1 MIRVNLLGG
10 TAEHRVAVQKTKV
23 AARRGQQLFMLAAAL
38 VVFLIAIGI
47 DHLWTNNA
55 HAAAQAELTREEEEA
70 KKLEA
75 DIQRKNELEAELKQ
89 VDERIKVIKQLRA
102 EQKGPVAML
111 SAINERM
118 PGGGA
123 DFRLDAIVQKGS
135 HLQIIG
141 SSLNQQ
147 VIADF
152 SRQLEFSNGL
162 FSNLMLSI
170 EGKEVK
176 LEDLFDRAEKKE
188 ADKKEGD
195 KKESDKDKKDA
206 AKKDTDKKDSPAA
219 DVARVFQFTI
229 DCDYNKPR
237 AEGDKPASTP
247 QGK

>member
-1 MIRVNLLGG
+1 
-10 TAEHRVAVQKTKV
+10 
-23 AARRGQQLFMLAAAL
+23 MLAAAL
-38 VVFLIAIGI
+38 VVFLIAIGV

-55 HAAAQAELTREEEEA
+55 HAAAQTELVREEEEA

-75 DIQRKNELEAELKQ
+75 DIQRKNELEAQLKQ

-118 PGGGA
+118 PGVQA
-123 DFRLDAIVQKGS
+123 DFRLDAIVQKGA

-141 SSLNQQ
+141 SSLSQQ

-170 EGKEVK
+170 EGKEMK
-176 LEDLFDRAEKKE
+176 LDDVVDRT
-188 ADKKEGD
+188 DKKEGD
-195 KKESDKDKKDA
+195 KKE
-206 AKKDTDKKDSPAA
+206 TDKKEGDKKGESP

-237 AEGDKPASTP
+237 AEGEKPAAAP
-247 QGK
+247 HGK

>member
-1 MIRVNLLGG
+1 MIRVNLLQG
-10 TAEHRVAVQKTKV
+10 TAEHRIAVQKTKV
-23 AARRGQQLFMLAAAL
+23 AARRGQQIFMLASAL
-38 VVFLIAIGI
+38 GIFVIAVGV
-47 DHLWTNNA
+47 DHLWSNNA
-55 HAAAQAELTREEEEA
+55 HAAAQAALTREEDEA

-89 VDERIKVIKQLRA
+89 VDERIRVIKQLRA

-118 PGGGA
+118 PGGLA
-123 DFRLDAIVQKGS
+123 DFRLDAIAQKGS

-141 SSLNQQ
+141 TSLSQQ

-176 LEDLFDRAEKKE
+176 AEEVSDRADKADKKEPEKPDAKKKNAAPKE
-188 ADKKEGD
+188 ADKKQEPGD
-195 KKESDKDKKDA
+195 
-206 AKKDTDKKDSPAA
+206 T
-219 DVARVFQFTI
+219 ARVFQFTI

-237 AEGDKPASTP
+237 AEADKPAGAAQS
-247 QGK
+247 K

>member
-1 MIRVNLLGG
+1 MMRVNLLGG
-10 TAEHRVAVQKTKV
+10 TAEHRVSVQKTKV
-23 AARRGQQLFMLAAAL
+23 AARRGQQLFMLASAL
-38 VVFLIAIGI
+38 VIFVLAIGI

-55 HAAAQAELTREEEEA
+55 YAAAQAQLTREEEEA

-75 DIQRKNELEAELKQ
+75 DIQRKNDLEAELKQ
-89 VDERIKVIKQLRA
+89 VDERIRVIKQLRA

-118 PGGGA
+118 PGGQA

-141 SSLNQQ
+141 TSLNQQ

-162 FSNLMLSI
+162 FSGLMLSI

-176 LEDLFDRAEKKE
+176 IDDLTDRT
-188 ADKKEGD
+188 DKKEPD
-195 KKESDKDKKDA
+195 
-206 AKKDTDKKDSPAA
+206 KKDTDKKDSAA
-219 DVARVFQFTI
+219 KDADKTAGDTTRVFQFTI

-237 AEGDKPASTP
+237 AEGDKPASAP

>member
-10 TAEHRVAVQKTKV
+10 TAEHRVAVQKTRV

-38 VVFLIAIGI
+38 VVFLIAIGV

-55 HAAAQAELTREEEEA
+55 HAAAQSELTREEEEA

-118 PGGGA
+118 PGGQA
-123 DFRLDAIVQKGS
+123 DFRLDAIVQKGN

-176 LEDLFDRAEKKE
+176 LDDVADRAEKKDGE
-188 ADKKEGD
+188 
-195 KKESDKDKKDA
+195 
-206 AKKDTDKKDSPAA
+206 KKDTDKKDPAKDAEKKNEPAA

-237 AEGDKPASTP
+237 AEGEKPASTP

>member
-38 VVFLIAIGI
+38 VVFLIAIGV

-55 HAAAQAELTREEEEA
+55 HASAQTELTREEEEA

-118 PGGGA
+118 PGGQA
-123 DFRLDAIVQKGS
+123 DFRLEAIVQKGN

-162 FSNLMLSI
+162 FSGLMLSI

-176 LEDLFDRAEKKE
+176 IDEVADRTENK
-188 ADKKEGD
+188 DG
-195 KKESDKDKKDA
+195 DKKDA
-206 AKKDTDKKDSPAA
+206 EKKDPAA
-219 DVARVFQFTI
+219 KDAGKIETPDVLRVFKFTI

-237 AEGDKPASTP
+237 AEGDKPASAP

>member
-55 HAAAQAELTREEEEA
+55 HASAQAELTREEEEA

-118 PGGGA
+118 PGGQA

-176 LEDLFDRAEKKE
+176 LEDLFDRTEKKE
-188 ADKKEGD
+188 PE

-206 AKKDTDKKDSPAA
+206 SKDADKKGEAPDT
-219 DVARVFQFTI
+219 ARVFQFTI

-237 AEGDKPASTP
+237 AEGEKPATTP

>member
-1 MIRVNLLGG
+1 MIRVNLFGG

-23 AARRGQQLFMLAAAL
+23 AARRGQQLFMLASAL
-38 VVFLIAIGI
+38 MVFLIAIGV

-55 HAAAQAELTREEEEA
+55 HAAAQTELTREEEEA

-75 DIQRKNELEAELKQ
+75 DIQRKEELEAELKQ

-118 PGGGA
+118 PGGQA

-162 FSNLMLSI
+162 FSGLMLSI
-170 EGKEVK
+170 EGKEMK
-176 LEDLFDRAEKKE
+176 LDDVADRAEKKE
-188 ADKKEGD
+188 GD
-195 KKESDKDKKDA
+195 KKDADKKDA
-206 AKKDTDKKDSPAA
+206 AKDGDKKNEPS

-237 AEGDKPASTP
+237 AEGEKPASAP
-247 QGK
+247 QSK

>member
-1 MIRVNLLGG
+1 MIRVNLLQG
-10 TAEHRVAVQKTKV
+10 TAEHRISVQKTKV
-23 AARRGQQLFMLAAAL
+23 AARRGQQVFMLVSAL
-38 VVFLIAIGI
+38 VVLVIAVGV

-55 HAAAQAELTREEEEA
+55 HAAAKVELTREEDEA

-75 DIQRKNELEAELKQ
+75 DIQRKNDLEAELKQ
-89 VDERIKVIKQLRA
+89 LDERIRVIKQLRA

-118 PGGGA
+118 PGGQA
-123 DFRLDAIVQKGS
+123 DFRLEAIAQKGA

-141 SSLNQQ
+141 TSLSQQ

-176 LEDLFDRAEKKE
+176 AEDVSDRAEKKE
-188 ADKKEGD
+188 PEKQDTKKKSAAKEGE
-195 KKESDKDKKDA
+195 KQQE
-206 AKKDTDKKDSPAA
+206 PV

-237 AEGDKPASTP
+237 AEADKPAGAAQS
-247 QGK
+247 K

>member
-1 MIRVNLLGG
+1 MMRVNLLGG

-23 AARRGQQLFMLAAAL
+23 AARRGQQLFMLASAL
-38 VVFLIAIGI
+38 VIFVLAIGI

-75 DIQRKNELEAELKQ
+75 DIKRKEELEAELKQ

-102 EQKGPVAML
+102 EQKGPVAMM

-118 PGGGA
+118 PGGQA
-123 DFRLDAIVQKGS
+123 DFKLDAIIQKGN

-141 SSLNQQ
+141 SSLSQQ

-162 FSNLMLSI
+162 FSSLMLSI

-176 LEDLFDRAEKKE
+176 ADDVSDRAEKKE
-188 ADKKEGD
+188 PEKKETGKKDLNVKDADKKEAD
-195 KKESDKDKKDA
+195 KKND
-206 AKKDTDKKDSPAA
+206 

-229 DCDYNKPR
+229 DCDYNKPH
-237 AEGDKPASTP
+237 AEGDKPAPP

>member
-10 TAEHRVAVQKTKV
+10 TAEHRVAVQKTRV

-38 VVFLIAIGI
+38 VVFFIAIGV

-55 HAAAQAELTREEEEA
+55 HAAAQAELAREEEEA

-118 PGGGA
+118 PGGQA

-176 LEDLFDRAEKKE
+176 VDDLADRAEKKE
-188 ADKKEGD
+188 GD
-195 KKESDKDKKDA
+195 KSDGEKSDKKDA
-206 AKKDTDKKDSPAA
+206 DKKAEAP

-237 AEGDKPASTP
+237 AEGEKPASAP

>member
-38 VVFLIAIGI
+38 VVFLIAIGV

-55 HAAAQAELTREEEEA
+55 HAAAQTELTREEEEA

-118 PGGGA
+118 PGGQA
-123 DFRLDAIVQKGS
+123 DFRLDAIIQKGN

-162 FSNLMLSI
+162 FSSLMLSI

-176 LEDLFDRAEKKE
+176 IDDLADRADKKDGEKKDAEKKE
-188 ADKKEGD
+188 PAA
-195 KKESDKDKKDA
+195 KDA
-206 AKKDTDKKDSPAA
+206 GKIETP
-219 DVARVFQFTI
+219 DVLRVFQFTI

-237 AEGDKPASTP
+237 AEGEKPASAP

>member
-1 MIRVNLLGG
+1 MRVNLLGG

-38 VVFLIAIGI
+38 VIFVLAIGI

-55 HAAAQAELTREEEEA
+55 YAAVQAELTREEEEA

-118 PGGGA
+118 PGGQA
-123 DFRLDAIVQKGS
+123 DFRLDQIVQKGS

-141 SSLNQQ
+141 TSLSQQ

-152 SRQLEFSNGL
+152 TKQLEFSNGL
-162 FSNLMLSI
+162 FSGLMLSI

-176 LEDLFDRAEKKE
+176 LDDVSDRAEKKE
-188 ADKKEGD
+188 
-195 KKESDKDKKDA
+195 SDK
-206 AKKDTDKKDSPAA
+206 TDKKDSGKKDSAAKDADKPAA
-219 DVARVFQFTI
+219 DVTRVFQFTI

>member
-1 MIRVNLLGG
+1 MMRVNLLGG

-23 AARRGQQLFMLAAAL
+23 AARRGQQIFMLASAL
-38 VVFLIAIGI
+38 VIFVLAIGI

-55 HAAAQAELTREEEEA
+55 QASAQAELTREEEEA

-75 DIQRKNELEAELKQ
+75 DIARKNELEAELKQ

-118 PGGGA
+118 PGGQA
-123 DFRLDAIVQKGS
+123 DFRLDSIVQKGS
-135 HLQIIG
+135 HLRIIG
-141 SSLNQQ
+141 TSLNQQ

-152 SRQLEFSNGL
+152 AKQLEFSNGL
-162 FSNLMLSI
+162 FAGLSLSI
-170 EGKEVK
+170 EGKEMKVD
-176 LEDLFDRAEKKE
+176 EVSDRADKPA
-188 ADKKEGD
+188 AD
-195 KKESDKDKKDA
+195 
-206 AKKDTDKKDSPAA
+206 KKDTDKKDTDKKDAA
-219 DVARVFQFTI
+219 AREAEKNAEVTRVFQFII

-237 AEGDKPASTP
+237 AEGDKPATAAP

>member
-1 MIRVNLLGG
+1 
-10 TAEHRVAVQKTKV
+10 
-23 AARRGQQLFMLAAAL
+23 MLASAL
-38 VVFLIAIGI
+38 VIFVLAIGI

-55 HAAAQAELTREEEEA
+55 HAAAQAQLTREEEEA

-89 VDERIKVIKQLRA
+89 VEERIKVIKQLRA

-118 PGGGA
+118 PGGQA
-123 DFRLDAIVQKGS
+123 DFRLDTIAQKGS

-141 SSLNQQ
+141 TSLSQQ

-152 SRQLEFSNGL
+152 TRQLEFSNGL
-162 FSNLMLSI
+162 FSGLMLSI

-176 LEDLFDRAEKKE
+176 LDDVSDRTDKSEKKDT
-188 ADKKEGD
+188 DKN
-195 KKESDKDKKDA
+195 
-206 AKKDTDKKDSPAA
+206 KKDTDKKDSAA
-219 DVARVFQFTI
+219 KDADKAAAEVTRVFQFTI

>member
-1 MIRVNLLGG
+1 MMRVNLLGG

-23 AARRGQQLFMLAAAL
+23 AARRGQQIFMLAAAL
-38 VVFLIAIGI
+38 VVFLIAIGV

-55 HAAAQAELTREEEEA
+55 HAAAQAQLVREEEEA

-75 DIQRKNELEAELKQ
+75 DIQRKNQLETELKQ

-118 PGGGA
+118 PGAQA
-123 DFRLDAIVQKGS
+123 DFRLDAILQKGS

-141 SSLNQQ
+141 SSVNQQ

-170 EGKEVK
+170 EGKEMK
-176 LEDLFDRAEKKE
+176 LDDVADRV
-188 ADKKEGD
+188 DKKEGD
-195 KKESDKDKKDA
+195 KK
-206 AKKDTDKKDSPAA
+206 DTDKKDTEKKDGDKKGESP

-237 AEGDKPASTP
+237 AEGEKPATAP
-247 QGK
+247 HGK

>member
-1 MIRVNLLGG
+1 MMRVNLLGG

-23 AARRGQQLFMLAAAL
+23 AARRGQQIFMLASAL
-38 VVFLIAIGI
+38 VIFVLAIGI

-55 HAAAQAELTREEEEA
+55 HASAQAELTREEEEA
-70 KKLEA
+70 RKLEA
-75 DIQRKNELEAELKQ
+75 DIKRKEELEAELKQ
-89 VDERIKVIKQLRA
+89 VDERIKVIKTLRA

-118 PGGGA
+118 PGGQA
-123 DFRLDAIVQKGS
+123 DFRLDQIVQKGS

-141 SSLNQQ
+141 TSLSQQ

-152 SRQLEFSNGL
+152 ARQLEFSNGL
-162 FSNLMLSI
+162 FGSLMLSI

-176 LEDLFDRAEKKE
+176 IDDLADRADRKEPEKKD
-188 ADKKEGD
+188 ADKKD
-195 KKESDKDKKDA
+195 TAAKDA
-206 AKKDTDKKDSPAA
+206 DKTAA
-219 DVARVFQFTI
+219 DVTRVFQFTI

-237 AEGDKPASTP
+237 AEGEKPAAAP

>member
-1 MIRVNLLGG
+1 MMRVNLLGG

-38 VVFLIAIGI
+38 VVFLIAIGV
-47 DHLWTNNA
+47 DHLWTNSA
-55 HAAAQAELTREEEEA
+55 HAAAQTELTREEEEA

-89 VDERIKVIKQLRA
+89 VDERIRVIKQLRA

-118 PGGGA
+118 PGGQA

-170 EGKEVK
+170 EGKEMK
-176 LEDLFDRAEKKE
+176 LEDVADRTEKK
-188 ADKKEGD
+188 D
-195 KKESDKDKKDA
+195 SD
-206 AKKDTDKKDSPAA
+206 KKDTDKKDAA
-219 DVARVFQFTI
+219 KAGDKDKDKDKDKKVDTPDVARVFQFTI

-237 AEGDKPASTP
+237 AEGEKPASTP
-247 QGK
+247 PGK

>member
-23 AARRGQQLFMLAAAL
+23 AARRGQQIFMLAAAL
-38 VVFLIAIGI
+38 AVFVIAIGV
-47 DHLWTNNA
+47 DHLWTSSA
-55 HAAAQAELTREEEEA
+55 HAAAQVEFTREEEEA

-75 DIQRKNELEAELKQ
+75 DIQRKNDLEAELKQ
-89 VDERIKVIKQLRA
+89 LDERIKVIKQLRA

-118 PGGGA
+118 PGGQA
-123 DFRLDAIVQKGS
+123 DFRLDTIVQKGA
-135 HLQIIG
+135 HLQIVG
-141 SSLNQQ
+141 TSLSQQ

-162 FSNLMLSI
+162 FTSLMLSI

-176 LEDLFDRAEKKE
+176 ADDVSDRAQNKEPEKKD
-188 ADKKEGD
+188 AT
-195 KKESDKDKKDA
+195 KKDA
-206 AKKDTDKKDSPAA
+206 AKEEKKPEPE

-237 AEGDKPASTP
+237 AEADKPAP
-247 QGK
+247 PK

>member
-23 AARRGQQLFMLAAAL
+23 AARRGQQIFMLAAAL
-38 VVFLIAIGI
+38 AVFVIAIGV
-47 DHLWTNNA
+47 DHLWTNSA
-55 HAAAQAELTREEEEA
+55 HAAAQVELTREEEEA

-89 VDERIKVIKQLRA
+89 LEERIKVIKQLRA

-118 PGGGA
+118 PGGQA
-123 DFRLDAIVQKGS
+123 DFKLDTIVQKGA
-135 HLQIIG
+135 HLQIVG
-141 SSLNQQ
+141 TSLSQQ

-162 FSNLMLSI
+162 FTGLMLSI

-176 LEDLFDRAEKKE
+176 ADEVSDRAQNKEPEKPEKKDP
-188 ADKKEGD
+188 A
-195 KKESDKDKKDA
+195 KKDA
-206 AKKDTDKKDSPAA
+206 AKDEKKHEAD

-237 AEGDKPASTP
+237 AEADKPAP
-247 QGK
+247 QK

>member
-23 AARRGQQLFMLAAAL
+23 AARRGQQLFMLASAL
-38 VVFLIAIGI
+38 VVFLIAIGV

-118 PGGGA
+118 PGGQA
-123 DFRLDAIVQKGS
+123 DFRLDAIVQKGA

-176 LEDLFDRAEKKE
+176 LDDVADRTE
-188 ADKKEGD
+188 KKEGD
-195 KKESDKDKKDA
+195 
-206 AKKDTDKKDSPAA
+206 KKDTDKKDDSKDADKKSEAP

-237 AEGDKPASTP
+237 AEGDKPPSAP

>member
-23 AARRGQQLFMLAAAL
+23 AARRGQQIFMLASAL
-38 VVFLIAIGI
+38 VIVLIAVGV

-75 DIQRKNELEAELKQ
+75 DIKRKEELESELKQ
-89 VDERIKVIKQLRA
+89 VEERIKVIKQLRA

-118 PGGGA
+118 PSGQL

-152 SRQLEFSNGL
+152 SKQLEYSNGL

-176 LEDLFDRAEKKE
+176 LDDVADRTE
-188 ADKKEGD
+188 
-195 KKESDKDKKDA
+195 KKDA
-206 AKKDTDKKDSPAA
+206 DKKDTDKKDQAAKDADKKGEPA

-237 AEGDKPASTP
+237 AEGDKPASAP

>member
-23 AARRGQQLFMLAAAL
+23 AARRGQQIFMLAAAL
-38 VVFLIAIGI
+38 AVFVIAIGV
-47 DHLWTNNA
+47 DHLWTNSA
-55 HAAAQAELTREEEEA
+55 HAAAQVELTREEEEA

-89 VDERIKVIKQLRA
+89 LDERIKVIKQLRA

-118 PGGGA
+118 PGGQA
-123 DFRLDAIVQKGS
+123 DFKLDTIVQKGA

-141 SSLNQQ
+141 TSLSQQ

-162 FSNLMLSI
+162 FTGLMLSI

-176 LEDLFDRAEKKE
+176 ADDLSDRAQNKE
-188 ADKKEGD
+188 PE
-195 KKESDKDKKDA
+195 KKDA
-206 AKKDTDKKDSPAA
+206 TKKDATKKDPAKDEKKPEVD

-237 AEGDKPASTP
+237 AEADKPAP
-247 QGK
+247 QK

>member
-10 TAEHRVAVQKTKV
+10 TAEHRVAVQKTRV
-23 AARRGQQLFMLAAAL
+23 AARRGQQLFMLASAL

-47 DHLWTNNA
+47 DHLWTTNA
-55 HAAAQAELTREEEEA
+55 HAAAQAQLTLEEEEA

-89 VDERIKVIKQLRA
+89 VDERIKIIKQLRA

-118 PGGGA
+118 PGGQA

-176 LEDLFDRAEKKE
+176 LEDMADRTE
-188 ADKKEGD
+188 
-195 KKESDKDKKDA
+195 KKDA
-206 AKKDTDKKDSPAA
+206 DKKDTDKKDPTKEA
-219 DVARVFQFTI
+219 DKKGEAPEVARVFQFTI

-237 AEGDKPASTP
+237 AEGEKPASTP
-247 QGK
+247 QPQGK

>member
-23 AARRGQQLFMLAAAL
+23 AARRGQQIFMLASAL
-38 VVFLIAIGI
+38 VVFLIAIGV

-55 HAAAQAELTREEEEA
+55 HAAAQAEFTREEEEA

-75 DIQRKNELEAELKQ
+75 DIKRKDELEAELQQ
-89 VDERIKVIKQLRA
+89 VDERIRVIKQLRA

-118 PGGGA
+118 PGGQA

-176 LEDLFDRAEKKE
+176 LDDVADRSE
-188 ADKKEGD
+188 KKEGD
-195 KKESDKDKKDA
+195 
-206 AKKDTDKKDSPAA
+206 KKDTDKKDGSKDADKKGEAP

-237 AEGDKPASTP
+237 AEGEKPASAP

>member
-10 TAEHRVAVQKTKV
+10 TAEHRVAVQKTRV
-23 AARRGQQLFMLAAAL
+23 AARRGQQLFMLASAL
-38 VVFLIAIGI
+38 VVFLIAIGV

-55 HAAAQAELTREEEEA
+55 HAAAQAQLTLEEEEA

-89 VDERIKVIKQLRA
+89 VDERIKIIKQLRA

-118 PGGGA
+118 PGGQA

-162 FSNLMLSI
+162 FSSLMLSI

-176 LEDLFDRAEKKE
+176 LEDMADRTEKKD
-188 ADKKEGD
+188 ADNKETDKKDPAKEGD
-195 KKESDKDKKDA
+195 KKAEA
-206 AKKDTDKKDSPAA
+206 PE
-219 DVARVFQFTI
+219 VARVFQFTI

-237 AEGDKPASTP
+237 AEGEKPASTP

>member
-1 MIRVNLLGG
+1 MMRVNLLGG

-38 VVFLIAIGI
+38 VVFLIAIGV

-55 HAAAQAELTREEEEA
+55 HAAAQTELTREEEEA

-89 VDERIKVIKQLRA
+89 VDERIRVIKQLRA

-118 PGGGA
+118 PGGQA

-141 SSLNQQ
+141 SSLSQQ

-162 FSNLMLSI
+162 FSSLMLSI
-170 EGKEVK
+170 EGKEMK
-176 LEDLFDRAEKKE
+176 LDDMADR

-195 KKESDKDKKDA
+195 KKDTEKKDA
-206 AKKDTDKKDSPAA
+206 GAKDGDKKGESP

-237 AEGDKPASTP
+237 AEGEKPASTP
-247 QGK
+247 QSK

>member
-1 MIRVNLLGG
+1 MRVNLLGG

-23 AARRGQQLFMLAAAL
+23 AARRGQQIFMLASAL
-38 VVFLIAIGI
+38 VIFVLAIGI

-55 HAAAQAELTREEEEA
+55 HASAQAELTREEEEA
-70 KKLEA
+70 RKLEA
-75 DIQRKNELEAELKQ
+75 DIKRKEELEAELKQ
-89 VDERIKVIKQLRA
+89 VDERIKVIKTLRA

-118 PGGGA
+118 PGGQA
-123 DFRLDAIVQKGS
+123 DFRLDQIVQKGS

-141 SSLNQQ
+141 TSLSQQ

-162 FSNLMLSI
+162 FSGLMLSI

-176 LEDLFDRAEKKE
+176 LDDLADR
-188 ADKKEGD
+188 ADKKEPE
-195 KKESDKDKKDA
+195 KKDADKKDP
-206 AKKDTDKKDSPAA
+206 AKDADKTAV
-219 DVARVFQFTI
+219 DVTRVFQFTI

-237 AEGDKPASTP
+237 AEGEKPAAAP